1 VLKHLDRIVAL
12 GHPVLLGTSRK
23 STIGLVLGAPVD
35 NRLDGTGATIVWGIR
50 QGCQMV
56 RVHDVAPMLRF
67 VRMADAIRAGL
78 TWKP

>member
-1 VLKHLDRIVAL
+1 
-12 GHPVLLGTSRK
+12 
-23 STIGLVLGAPVD
+23 VLGAPVD

-67 VRMADAIRAGL
+67 VQMADAIRAGL